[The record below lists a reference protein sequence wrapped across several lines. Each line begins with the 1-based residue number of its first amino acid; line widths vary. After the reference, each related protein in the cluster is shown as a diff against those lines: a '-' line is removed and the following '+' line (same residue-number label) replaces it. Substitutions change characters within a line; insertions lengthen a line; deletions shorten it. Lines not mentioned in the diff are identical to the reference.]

1 MPHPA
6 TQLERQFH
14 YPDRLALRAVFAV
27 LGLLLAACSGG
38 DEGVYPSKEIRL
50 IVQASPGGTSDTVS
64 RMMASLAEPELGLP
78 VVCENKP
85 GASGALAFSYVVRK
99 PPDGYTLGHAP
110 VEITTVRSLGF
121 ADVGPEEMTLICMVS
136 KTSPMLVVREDSPWR
151 TLEDFLIAARA
162 EPGGLIM
169 ANSGTGSIWHFNTL
183 LMEQQA
189 DVRITHLPYPGSSHA
204 LVSLLG
210 GHVDAV
216 VAGVGEGISHVQAG
230 KLRALAV
237 FDTERSSVLP
247 DTPTTFELGYQI
259 GAPAWS
265 GFFGPPGMPDA
276 ARTKLADAF
285 EKAFQTEAWKNL
297 CRERGMA
304 PEFLHADDFR
314 TFALE
319 QSQFFGAEIPKLLTL
334 ER

>member
-1 MPHPA
+1 MPHRA
-6 TQLERQFH
+6 TQLELQFN
-14 YPDRLALRAVFAV
+14 YPVRLALRAAFAV

-64 RMMASLAEPELGLP
+64 RMMASLAEPELGVP

-99 PPDGYTLGHAP
+99 PPDGYTIGHAP

-136 KTSPMLVVREDSPWR
+136 KTSPMLVVREDSPWQ

-189 DVRITHLPYPGSSHA
+189 DIRVTHLPYPGSSRA

-285 EKAFQTEAWKNL
+285 ENAFQTEAWKNL